1 MNENELAKEI
11 LKCNL
16 SEDAKI
22 EILKVLF
29 NNSKNNNVYNQPN
42 TITSPWICYYKTD
55 KSTNN
60 TEITS

>member
-29 NNSKNNNVYNQPN
+29 NNKNNYNQPN

-55 KSTNN
+55 KTNA